1 MVDGVNQ
8 QPGLFQRIGNFFGG
22 DDPNAGQPTD
32 PFAGLSRPQ
41 RTMLGFAALRDAAAS
56 LEGRDS
62 NFFQSALGGFEQARE
77 RERLRAQ
84 GEFANR
90 NQALFQLA
98 QLEFLANQ
106 PGNEGLRPLIEA
118 QRQVLVGQVGS
129 AVPAVS
135 SATGGAM
142 PSAGVVPSTVA
153 PAQGGNR
160 LPRETVLDQATGQM
174 VPYTGEPEGPQ
185 PTTAPAVATTIAP
198 AAVPLS
204 PFDQEISDIDAQI
217 EKRRADLQN
226 ALDQLSGSEAA
237 AGMGFPVGTGGIA
250 GRVNQIQSDINT
262 LQDRRETLEQRRYDE
277 QQAAEAVATTAAQE
291 AAAEEERSRAT
302 SARMAPLVNN
312 ALSFLTDENGNIRS
326 ATSMIASQS
335 GFAAG
340 LMPGVSGADARLARA
355 AIEEL
360 AAIAGMSGVAEAR
373 ASGFGGSL
381 SDADILMIQRSQG
394 IFDLTKPEA
403 TVQTLLRLQE
413 EMSASNNRYSDEDQA
428 IINRYSQ

>member
-8 QPGLFQRIGNFFGG
+8 QPGLFQRIGNFFGA
-22 DDPNAGQPTD
+22 DDPNAGAPTD
-32 PFAGLSRPQ
+32 PFAGLSRAQ

-56 LEGRDS
+56 LEGRDTD
-62 NFFQSALGGFEQARE
+62 FFAQSLGGFEQARE

-135 SATGGAM
+135 SAAGGAM

-174 VPYTGEPEGPQ
+174 VPYTGEPEGSQ
-185 PTTAPAVATTIAP
+185 PAPAPAVAAPPAP

-217 EKRRADLQN
+217 EQRRADLQN

-250 GRVNQIQSDINT
+250 GRVDQIQSEINT
-262 LQDRRETLEQRRYDE
+262 LQDRRKTLEQRLYDE
-277 QQAAEAVATTAAQE
+277 QQAAEAAATTAAQE

-302 SARMAPLVNN
+302 SARMAPLINN

-355 AIEEL
+355 AIQEL

-403 TVQTLLRLQE
+403 TAQTLLRLQE
-413 EMSASNNRYSDEDQA
+413 EMGASNNFSDEDQA